1 MSQQMQ
7 KTFPQ
12 STRSSEL
19 SQCYLCILSPVTN
32 TIKIQSQWCHIPSI
46 WVTWPI
52 SLSLMGRLEVEVGR
66 HHNIMFLFSDI
77 LKCLQEG
84 QGFFLLANSRVC
96 FPQQEG
102 FRGLRCAQFPGSP
115 FMQREISFRSL
126 LQDMTLIYGPLNS
139 ACLGFP
145 QVSYAFCQALSLMF
159 STAHPRA

>member
-32 TIKIQSQWCHIPSI
+32 TIKIQSQRCHIPSI

-66 HHNIMFLFSDI
+66 HHNIMFLLSDI
-77 LKCLQEG
+77 LKCVQEG
-84 QGFFLLANSRVC
+84 QDFFLLANSRVC

-145 QVSYAFCQALSLMF
+145 QVSYAFRQALSLMF
-159 STAHPRA
+159 STAHPWA